1 MLSSICSVS
10 ASPKPRRR
18 AICPPQAGDRDSEN
32 ASGVEYRSSHAW
44 LYRSGLVRLAVEQ
57 IALVGS
63 RRARCGGSPL
73 TLPNAARISL
83 RSVQYERGV
92 WPVIVVRLLYRCAV
106 HRMMRGRR
114 HGPGSSAIQASLDC
128 IKVLRTIDKPAFQ
141 RSLPQ
146 LNSGFPRA
154 D

>member
-1 MLSSICSVS
+1 MIDACGP
-10 ASPKPRRR
+10 AHGNRPQRR
-18 AICPPQAGDRDSEN
+18 AVHGE
-32 ASGVEYRSSHAW
+32 
-44 LYRSGLVRLAVEQ
+44 
-57 IALVGS
+57 
-63 RRARCGGSPL
+63 
-73 TLPNAARISL
+73 
-83 RSVQYERGV
+83 

-114 HGPGSSAIQASLDC
+114 HGPGSSAIRASLDC

-141 RSLPQ
+141 PSLPQ